1 MSPKYELTDRPP
13 PEAYEKMLASLVKF
27 NEAAVGN
34 ATARTLA
41 VLLKDPKTDEV
52 IGGLW
57 AWSLWGSLYIG
68 MVFVPEPLRGTGIGT
83 SLLRQAEQEAMR
95 RGCREM

>member
-1 MSPKYELTDRPP
+1 MLPKYELTESPP
-13 PEAYEKMLASLVKF
+13 SETFQKMWVPLLKF

-41 VLLKDPKTDEV
+41 VLLKDPATDEL

-57 AWSLWGSLYIG
+57 ARSPWVLCSS
-68 MVFVPEPLRGTGIGT
+68 T
-83 SLLRQAEQEAMR
+83 
-95 RGCREM
+95 